1 MLPLRNGCRS
11 LTHAQAEHGNEGWS
25 GLLSSAR
32 AQLNPLDLFFVQTD
46 RQENLVGVLN
56 VGWGII
62 SDPIGGAGGGALETG
77 GLGVGG
83 VVRSTSGIARFIL
96 ARLLRGSTL
105 KSNSAVLSYLP
116 VDGGRRASSVTT
128 SSTGNMSNVERNHGL
143 DSNNNMKNGTKTLF
157 KSNNTSPPP
166 APACAILADKERNCK
181 TRVSPSRPVH
191 SSNRRAKEGPPESPL
206 PSKPKPKRCQSPPSP
221 PPPPPPMLAPPQP
234 AGSRY
239 NYTSLLTEGQLY
251 FRSWQELDVRLR
263 HSGPFP
269 MLNSH
274 PGLMKPSGSGGP
286 PSHLAGAGGGARRPK
301 PHFPSMPDLPSPL
314 PSDAG
319 WVTEVGDFASVQL
332 LNHGFVDRS
341 NRLLVRDCLPD
352 DGVLWLLLVRAGT
365 SRKDLLGF
373 LRSTSLD
380 HATAGGAATTGG
392 APAAAPELPQG
403 IDIIP
408 VRGFRLAP
416 LTATGGAVTVDGE
429 LVHCNCIQAFIMPG
443 VARTM
448 VR

>member
-1 MLPLRNGCRS
+1 M
-11 LTHAQAEHGNEGWS
+11 
-25 GLLSSAR
+25 SS
-32 AQLNPLDLFFVQTD
+32 VQ
-46 RQENLVGVLN
+46 
-56 VGWGII
+56 
-62 SDPIGGAGGGALETG
+62 
-77 GLGVGG
+77 
-83 VVRSTSGIARFIL
+83 
-96 ARLLRGSTL
+96 
-105 KSNSAVLSYLP
+105 SNSAVLSYLP
-116 VDGGRRASSVTT
+116 VEGGRRASSVTA
-128 SSTGNMSNVERNHGL
+128 SSIAGSSNTCHVGRNHVP
-143 DSNNNMKNGTKTLF
+143 DSNNNIKSLTKNLF
-157 KSNNTSPPP
+157 KSNNASPPLTCSTCSSTGKEHNLKTKRQSSP
-166 APACAILADKERNCK
+166 PDNFAPRRPKEDASE
-181 TRVSPSRPVH
+181 VSEPHRIP
-191 SSNRRAKEGPPESPL
+191 
-206 PSKPKPKRCQSPPSP
+206 KPKPKRCQSPSSPP
-221 PPPPPPMLAPPQP
+221 PPPPPPMLAPSQP

-274 PGLMKPSGSGGP
+274 PGLMKPSGNYGP
-286 PSHLAGAGGGARRPK
+286 PHMALGAGTGGVKRPK

-319 WVTEVGDFASVQL
+319 WVTEVGDFVSVHL
-332 LNHGFVDRS
+332 LNHGFIDRS
-341 NRLLVRDCLPD
+341 NRLLVSECLPD
-352 DGVLWLLLVRAGT
+352 DGVLWLLLVRAGI

-380 HATAGGAATTGG
+380 HVTAGAGTIG
-392 APAAAPELPQG
+392 APAASELPPG

-416 LTATGGAVTVDGE
+416 LTATGRAVTVDGE
-429 LVHCNCIQAFIMPG
+429 PVNCNCIQAFIMPG

>member
-1 MLPLRNGCRS
+1 M
-11 LTHAQAEHGNEGWS
+11 
-25 GLLSSAR
+25 
-32 AQLNPLDLFFVQTD
+32 FFVQTD
-46 RQENLVGVLN
+46 RHENRVGVLN

-62 SDPIGGAGGGALETG
+62 NDQFGGGDGEAEGGGGGGA
-77 GLGVGG
+77 
-83 VVRSTSGIARFIL
+83 RSSSGIARFFL
-96 ARLLRGSTL
+96 ARLLRVSSV

-116 VDGGRRASSVTT
+116 IEGGRRASSVTAC
-128 SSTGNMSNVERNHGL
+128 SSSDTRYVTERSHNH
-143 DSNNNMKNGTKTLF
+143 DDNNNNIKNGTKNVF
-157 KSNNTSPPP
+157 KFNNISPPP
-166 APACAILADKERNCK
+166 PLTCSTCSSTDKDPHFKKTGRAP
-181 TRVSPSRPVH
+181 PSGSNRL
-191 SSNRRAKEGPPESPL
+191 SSRRAKEGPPEAP
-206 PSKPKPKRCQSPPSP
+206 PRSKPKPKRYPSSSPPSP

-234 AGSRY
+234 SGSRY

-274 PGLMKPSGSGGP
+274 PGLMKPSGNSGSP
-286 PSHLAGAGGGARRPK
+286 HVAGAGGVKRPK

-319 WVTEVGDFASVQL
+319 WVTEVGDFVSVHL
-332 LNHGFVDRS
+332 LNHGFLDKS
-341 NRLLVRDCLPD
+341 NRLLVRECLPD
-352 DGVLWLLLVRAGT
+352 DGVLWLLLIRAGI
-365 SRKDLLGF
+365 SRKDLQGF
-373 LRSTSLD
+373 LRSSSLD
-380 HATAGGAATTGG
+380 HATAASASAG
-392 APAAAPELPQG
+392 APATSELPPG

-429 LVHCNCIQAFIMPG
+429 SVNCNCIQAFIMPG

>member
-1 MLPLRNGCRS
+1 M
-11 LTHAQAEHGNEGWS
+11 
-25 GLLSSAR
+25 
-32 AQLNPLDLFFVQTD
+32 QTD
-46 RQENLVGVLN
+46 RHESRVGVLN

-62 SDPIGGAGGGALETG
+62 SDQVSGGGCGGDGDGDGEAEGGGAGGGRG
-77 GLGVGG
+77 GA
-83 VVRSTSGIARFIL
+83 RSSYGIARFFL
-96 ARLLRGSTL
+96 ARLLRVSSV

-116 VDGGRRASSVTT
+116 IEGRSRRGSSASS
-128 SSTGNMSNVERNHGL
+128 SNTRNLERRRNHDG
-143 DSNNNMKNGTKTLF
+143 NNNIPNGTKNLF
-157 KSNNTSPPP
+157 KSNNTSPPLT
-166 APACAILADKERNCK
+166 CSTCSITGKEHNFK
-181 TRVSPSRPVH
+181 SRTPH
-191 SSNRRAKEGPPESPL
+191 RAKECSPEAPL
-206 PSKPKPKRCQSPPSP
+206 IPKPKPKRYQSPPSP
-221 PPPPPPMLAPPQP
+221 PPPPPPPPMLAPQQP
-234 AGSRY
+234 SGSRY

-269 MLNSH
+269 MLNNH
-274 PGLMKPSGSGGP
+274 PGLMKPSGSDGSPRVAGP
-286 PSHLAGAGGGARRPK
+286 GGGGGGGGVKRPK

-319 WVTEVGDFASVQL
+319 WVTEVGDFVSVHL
-332 LNHGFVDRS
+332 LNHGFVDKS
-341 NRLLVRDCLPD
+341 NRLLVSECLPD
-352 DGVLWLLLVRAGT
+352 DGVLWLLLVRAGI

-373 LRSTSLD
+373 LRSSSLD
-380 HATAGGAATTGG
+380 RVTTAGTG
-392 APAAAPELPQG
+392 APTPSELPPG

-429 LVHCNCIQAFIMPG
+429 PVNCNCIQAFIMPG